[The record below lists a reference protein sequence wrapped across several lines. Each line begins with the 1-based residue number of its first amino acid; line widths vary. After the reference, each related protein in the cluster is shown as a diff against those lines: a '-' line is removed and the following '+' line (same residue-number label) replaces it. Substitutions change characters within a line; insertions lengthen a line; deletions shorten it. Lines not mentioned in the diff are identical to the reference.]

1 MTLNISGRC
10 LCGSVSFECS
20 AEPMFQGCCHCD
32 DCRRS
37 GGSLYASFV
46 FVPAETLLVTGQT
59 SSYQHQS
66 DRGTTMTKEFCPTCG
81 SQMFS
86 SGSHSPDRRG
96 IRVGVIDDASWFKP
110 DAYVYASK
118 KLPHTPI
125 DSEITAYEKMRTA

>member
-10 LCGSVSFECS
+10 FCGSVSFECS
-20 AEPMFQGCCHCD
+20 AEPVFQGCCHCD

-46 FVPAETLLVTGQT
+46 FVPTETLLVTGET
-59 SSYQHQS
+59 HSYQHQS
-66 DRGTTMTKEFCPTCG
+66 DRGSTMTKEFCPTCG

-86 SGSHSPDRRG
+86 SGSYSPDRRG
-96 IRVGVIDDASWFKP
+96 IRVGVIDDASWFRP

-118 KLPHTPI
+118 K
-125 DSEITAYEKMRTA
+125 